1 MKGLAEEG
9 RRRTSAFAGEQK
21 ACKKG
26 EESTSNEKTSLP
38 VSSSKQLLS
47 SYTGRELQGEKRELP
62 RDEPKLAKTSLGL
75 WRGTAVKLKGP
86 HGYQRTRTTG
96 SQPGVKLCI
105 STKPAQ
111 EHIRGM
117 SEQILVLF
125 QQRDRRHIRRKYIP
139 LNILK

>member
-1 MKGLAEEG
+1 MLENRRLVRREKRAQAMKKLL
-9 RRRTSAFAGEQK
+9 
-21 ACKKG
+21 
-26 EESTSNEKTSLP
+26 LP

-75 WRGTAVKLKGP
+75 WRGTAVKLKGL
-86 HGYQRTRTTG
+86 HGYQHTRTTG
-96 SQPGVKLCI
+96 SQPGFKLCI

-111 EHIRGM
+111 EHLRGM